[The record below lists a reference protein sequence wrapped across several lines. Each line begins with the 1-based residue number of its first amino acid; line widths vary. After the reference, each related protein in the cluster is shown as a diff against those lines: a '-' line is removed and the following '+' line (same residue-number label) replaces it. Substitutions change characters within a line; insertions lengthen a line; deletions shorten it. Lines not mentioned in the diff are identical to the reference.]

1 MAHDHYHGVPLDHRE
16 QYLAVA
22 VHGQAHAL
30 DAAHKCA
37 RIQSTIVAAVQ
48 DTRCVS
54 SHHVPGRCAP
64 GFQKAIEAMARPH
77 RVASTSMPLAAQLA
91 ALPEAGTG
99 LVSLYADM
107 SGQRHSNA
115 GAFRQRV
122 AWWSSTLARACW
134 EQWDRPSSPLV
145 LRIDADM
152 PNRWAMDSAG
162 RPLCVAVVVVRVRYL
177 PQEELARQ
185 RQLVRLD
192 EYGASS
198 VSRLS
203 RAWRALGASAWHWL
217 TATDESMSD
226 EALWPAVQGAWV
238 VVANVERAAQQY
250 LASLPPHRSLFESV
264 VSRAELQACLADTVP
279 GLGETDVAV
288 LLTHLERDRHA
299 IAVDGDVVKLLYGRT
314 DTRGIGEQERG
325 IHATKQA
332 HAQLSRQVD
341 ELRARIDRAQTQA
354 ADALRSKAPRSVA
367 TSYLRTKKQ
376 LEDMLTKRIG
386 ALETISALLLQMEQ
400 ATGDAD
406 IVRAYE
412 ASERTLR
419 AILSD
424 PALQPERVD
433 AVVDGLAEALHAQ
446 EEVHEAVQ
454 AAPPADTDDLA
465 EELAALQLE
474 AVTPEQP
481 AKAQVA
487 PAAAERKLPAAPQHA
502 PRQPE
507 ALLEE
512 LRE

>member
-1 MAHDHYHGVPLDHRE
+1 MP
-16 QYLAVA
+16 
-22 VHGQAHAL
+22 
-30 DAAHKCA
+30 
-37 RIQSTIVAAVQ
+37 
-48 DTRCVS
+48 
-54 SHHVPGRCAP
+54 P
-64 GFQKAIEAMARPH
+64 
-77 RVASTSMPLAAQLA
+77 PLAAQLA
-91 ALPEAGTG
+91 ALPEAGTE

-145 LRIDADM
+145 LRVDADM
-152 PNRWAMDSAG
+152 PNRWAVESAG
-162 RPLCVAVVVVRVRYL
+162 RPLCVAVVV
-177 PQEELARQ
+177 EELARQ
-185 RQLVRLD
+185 RQLIRVD

-203 RAWRALGASAWHWL
+203 RALRAIGAPAWRWL
-217 TATDESMSD
+217 TASDESTSD

-250 LASLPPHRSLFESV
+250 LATLPPHRTLFESV
-264 VSRAELQACLADTVP
+264 VSRAEVQARVSDMVP
-279 GLGETDVAV
+279 GLGETDMAV

-299 IAVDGDVVKLLYGRT
+299 IAVEGDVVKLLHGRA

-332 HAQLSRQVD
+332 HAQLTRQVD
-341 ELRARIDRAQTQA
+341 ELRARIDRAQAQA

-376 LEDMLTKRIG
+376 LEDMLAKRVG
-386 ALETISALLLQMEQ
+386 ALETVSALLLQMEQ

-406 IVRAYE
+406 ILRAYE
-412 ASERTLR
+412 TSERTLR
-419 AILSD
+419 TILAD

-446 EEVHEAVQ
+446 EEVHEAVH
-454 AAPPADTDDLA
+454 AAQPADTEDLA

-474 AVTPEQP
+474 AEREPATPEP
-481 AKAQVA
+481 AKPQAA
-487 PAAAERKLPAAPQHA
+487 PPAAEPARELPAAPQHA

-507 ALLEE
+507 AQWEELLE
-512 LRE
+512 